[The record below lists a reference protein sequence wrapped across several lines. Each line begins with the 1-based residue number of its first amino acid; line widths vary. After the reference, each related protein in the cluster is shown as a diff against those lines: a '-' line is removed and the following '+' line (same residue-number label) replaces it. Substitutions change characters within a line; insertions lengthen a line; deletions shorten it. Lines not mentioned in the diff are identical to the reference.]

1 MGSVVAYPMPAPA
14 KHCAQSLSERNVDSD
29 ALIWVGSYWGLMDL
43 ISLATSVHVVGGICW
58 LQSLGFRVNS
68 GHPGSESMPCKDF
81 ALLQC
86 CVMSFLLLSPW
97 GPLQPLMSS
106 YNTVLGPGEPPGVG
120 PTALSCLC

>member
-1 MGSVVAYPMPAPA
+1 
-14 KHCAQSLSERNVDSD
+14 
-29 ALIWVGSYWGLMDL
+29 MDL

-106 YNTVLGPGEPPGVG
+106 YNTVLGPGEPPGVVLPAHLPSFHHQLLLLLLPG
-120 PTALSCLC
+120 GQH